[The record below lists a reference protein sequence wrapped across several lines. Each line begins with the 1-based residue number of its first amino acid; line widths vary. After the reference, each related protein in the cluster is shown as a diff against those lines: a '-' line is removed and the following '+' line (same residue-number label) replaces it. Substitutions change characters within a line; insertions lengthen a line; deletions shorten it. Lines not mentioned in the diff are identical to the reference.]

1 MFEEEI
7 SSWYYQ
13 HCDLVFIK
21 ELILCKCIL
30 ILLVFTHLYTL
41 TGDICCFHS
50 FKKLLPNR
58 SCCSRLPW
66 IPSHPFPPLKNL
78 IDFFSI
84 LVVHCTILLTC
95 IPVQKSLPAEHCCEL
110 LRNSLEDFLKH
121 NLMKGVIK
129 FLKKGITLN
138 WWHLYGSGVA
148 NKCCSHGKPARRD
161 VTDGHLLHMI
171 FFSFQNSIDIGAFSI
186 EHLDIVWNPF
196 NKIGRVL
203 VLNCQHLKYPTDKN
217 LKSPTTSPVHQLLS
231 LTSFLWRWQPLW
243 GTWIV
248 LGQNI
253 VAWYDMAVVTTKNIA
268 PHGMMLEPMTPYSLV
283 KISFWWEEC

>member
-1 MFEEEI
+1 MP
-7 SSWYYQ
+7 SSPLWKIVTKPQYQHWQCCVNIFFNKCLKKKYQ

-78 IDFFSI
+78 VDFFSI

-110 LRNSLEDFLKH
+110 LRNSLENFLKH
-121 NLMKGVIK
+121 K
-129 FLKKGITLN
+129 
-138 WWHLYGSGVA
+138 
-148 NKCCSHGKPARRD
+148 
-161 VTDGHLLHMI
+161 
-171 FFSFQNSIDIGAFSI
+171 
-186 EHLDIVWNPF
+186 
-196 NKIGRVL
+196 
-203 VLNCQHLKYPTDKN
+203 
-217 LKSPTTSPVHQLLS
+217 
-231 LTSFLWRWQPLW
+231 LW
-243 GTWIV
+243 
-248 LGQNI
+248 
-253 VAWYDMAVVTTKNIA
+253 
-268 PHGMMLEPMTPYSLV
+268 
-283 KISFWWEEC
+283 